1 MSSLSTCFINTL
13 QFNSSIS
20 HSYTSTL
27 FLAEVCTVKKRHSS
41 AYTGLQE
48 ATLNATIMPPIIPC
62 GGNTR
67 ASSVLNIRI
76 LFSPKQNIVFLSSNS
91 SWNRVLGQDSKCPH
105 PIPSH
110 PKALALPWAH
120 QPRLKAKSYVHT
132 SWLLFYPHLVIMQW
146 KIKPDW
152 KRFSPQFE
160 PKSSNHFF
168 PFYIFYMFFSF

>member
-67 ASSVLNIRI
+67 ASSALNIRI

-105 PIPSH
+105 PQPNH
-110 PKALALPWAH
+110 PQVVAL
-120 QPRLKAKSYVHT
+120 T
-132 SWLLFYPHLVIMQW
+132 SAQTPTRHPHLVIMQW

-168 PFYIFYMFFSF
+168 PFYIFYMFFLSR